1 MNGPAENR
9 QVRLLS
15 TSSDHKPRRKQ
26 AKHSQTNRETASQ
39 KAEAKDSRVAF
50 RTRQKNAR
58 TPGTAWPRPPLH
70 VNEVVPRAGARVEE
84 ALAAQHVRR
93 RSAPQHLRY
102 LVARSDPNT
111 KGKPNLGTGRSEYK
125 L

>member
-1 MNGPAENR
+1 MPLEHDTC
-9 QVRLLS
+9 LS
-15 TSSDHKPRRKQ
+15 TRFGVVVSCAKPAGSYVRNPPDGDDAALVLAHGHQKQ
-26 AKHSQTNRETASQ
+26 H
-39 KAEAKDSRVAF
+39 
-50 RTRQKNAR
+50 
-58 TPGTAWPRPPLH
+58 GLGLPLH

-93 RSAPQHLRY
+93 CSAPQHLRY